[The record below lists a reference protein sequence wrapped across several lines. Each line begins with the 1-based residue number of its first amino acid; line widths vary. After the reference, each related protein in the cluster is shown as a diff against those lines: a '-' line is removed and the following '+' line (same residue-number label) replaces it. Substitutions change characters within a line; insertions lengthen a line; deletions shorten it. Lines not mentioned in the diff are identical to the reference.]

1 MSKFKYSVLL
11 FLVISTYAQAVSKTE
26 VTINNTLSNCIQI
39 DDTRVVYS
47 GDIPLLEI
55 SHQQIK
61 MTSECGC
68 KSAISEY
75 TSELVMDGYN
85 SKLLTA
91 KFSFGDGASKI
102 PLAASQKMI
111 DDYGVLVSFNC
122 SAPD

>member
-1 MSKFKYSVLL
+1 MTTLKYGILL
-11 FLVISTYAQAVSKTE
+11 CLVISTYAQAEFKSK
-26 VTINNTLSNCIQI
+26 VTINNNLSECIQI
-39 DDTRVVYS
+39 DNAGVIYS
-47 GDIPLLEI
+47 GDIPLLEV

-91 KFSFGDGASKI
+91 KFSFEDSPFQI

-111 DDYGVLVSFNC
+111 ANYGVLVSFNC